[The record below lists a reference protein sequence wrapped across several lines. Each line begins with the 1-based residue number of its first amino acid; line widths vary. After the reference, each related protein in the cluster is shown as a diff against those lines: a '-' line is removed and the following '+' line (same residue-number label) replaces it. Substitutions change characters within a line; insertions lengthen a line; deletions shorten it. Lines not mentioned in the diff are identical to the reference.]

1 MSEPADDAG
10 DGEEDREEV
19 LREPGRARIQ
29 RGRSRGESG
38 GTDPMA
44 R

>member
-19 LREPGRARIQ
+19 VGEAAGQSQ
-29 RGRSRGESG
+29 RGTRKRGES